1 MCNNILCHNNV
12 PAYIRDDG
20 TAEYDPEFVH
30 GHFRIKVVY
39 QAGHKE
45 KGDEM
50 DGLEIVLLVLVSFLV
65 GMIMNRRDKNA

>member
-1 MCNNILCHNNV
+1 M
-12 PAYIRDDG
+12 
-20 TAEYDPEFVH
+20 
-30 GHFRIKVVY
+30 VY